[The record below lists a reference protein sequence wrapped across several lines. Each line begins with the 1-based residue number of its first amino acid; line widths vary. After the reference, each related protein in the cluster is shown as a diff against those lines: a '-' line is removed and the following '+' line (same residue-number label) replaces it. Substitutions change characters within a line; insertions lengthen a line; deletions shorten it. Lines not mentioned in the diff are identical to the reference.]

1 MGAICSTGHGR
12 MFSRTLE
19 HRRKFHQLGMVV
31 AATLFVVGVALIA
44 TSTIRGLNMFQV
56 VEAKR
61 APVFAGMFIALVA
74 LSLLCLASYY
84 IVRAIGWFRSR

>member
-1 MGAICSTGHGR
+1 

-44 TSTIRGLNMFQV
+44 TSTIGGLDMFKV
-56 VEAKR
+56 NR

-74 LSLLCLASYY
+74 LSLLCLVSYY